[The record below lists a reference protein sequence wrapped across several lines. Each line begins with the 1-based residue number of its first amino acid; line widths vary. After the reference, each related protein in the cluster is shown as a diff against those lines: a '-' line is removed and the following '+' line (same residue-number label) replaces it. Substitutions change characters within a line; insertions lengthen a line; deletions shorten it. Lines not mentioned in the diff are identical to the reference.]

1 MSEAAAG
8 GNIQYI
14 VYNMDDKEVFL
25 NAKLSGSIKDIM
37 SESME
42 SGNQVTGTHI
52 NEFFN
57 QDGGIKNEELKS
69 FLTSINNTR
78 HEENEQSPDEEV
90 TEEEAAQEE
99 AARIQ
104 AARIQAVQGQ
114 QVLDVNPKGGVKKT
128 RKHHKKGTRSKKPK
142 KRSHKKKH

>member
-1 MSEAAAG
+1 MYRRMSEAAAG

-37 SESME
+37 SKIME
-42 SGNQVTGTHI
+42 SDNQVTGTPI
-52 NEFFN
+52 NEFFKAGIID
-57 QDGGIKNEELKS
+57 DGKIKS
-69 FLTSINNTR
+69 FLTSIDTTQHN
-78 HEENEQSPDEEV
+78 ENEEANMVPNKEV
-90 TEEEAAQEE
+90 TEGHNASDEVVPNEL
-99 AARIQ
+99 
-104 AARIQAVQGQ
+104 VQPG
-114 QVLDVNPKGGVKKT
+114 GGVKKT

>member
-1 MSEAAAG
+1 MYRRMSEAAAG

-25 NAKLSGSIKDIM
+25 NNELNSIIKKYM

-42 SGNQVTGTHI
+42 SDNQVTGKDI
-52 NEFFN
+52 NDFFDEN
-57 QDGGIKNEELKS
+57 HDIKNEELKS
-69 FLTSINNTR
+69 FLTSIDTTQHN
-78 HEENEQSPDEEV
+78 ENEEANMVPNKEV
-90 TEEEAAQEE
+90 TEGHNASDEVVPNEL
-99 AARIQ
+99 
-104 AARIQAVQGQ
+104 VQPG
-114 QVLDVNPKGGVKKT
+114 GGVKKT

>member
-1 MSEAAAG
+1 MYRRMSEAAAG

-25 NAKLSGSIKDIM
+25 NNELNSIIKKYM
-37 SESME
+37 SERME
-42 SGNQVTGTHI
+42 SDNQVTGTPI
-52 NEFFN
+52 NKFFN

-69 FLTSINNTR
+69 FLTSIDTTQHN
-78 HEENEQSPDEEV
+78 ENEEANMVPNKEV
-90 TEEEAAQEE
+90 TEGPNASEEVVPNEL
-99 AARIQ
+99 
-104 AARIQAVQGQ
+104 VQPG
-114 QVLDVNPKGGVKKT
+114 GGVKKT